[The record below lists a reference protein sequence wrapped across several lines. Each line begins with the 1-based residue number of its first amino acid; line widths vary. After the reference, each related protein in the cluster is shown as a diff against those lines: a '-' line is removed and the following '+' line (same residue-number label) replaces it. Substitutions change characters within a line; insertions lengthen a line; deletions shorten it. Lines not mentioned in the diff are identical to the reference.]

1 MNRWHL
7 LICFLLLLGSMGCDS
22 QQKKWY
28 KGNLHTHSLWSD
40 GDDYPEMIMKWYKDR
55 GYHFLALSDHNVL
68 AEGDKWIEIKQDS
81 ARLRHFKEYL
91 EIFGD
96 SLVTYKTTDSTVRV
110 KLKTL
115 KEYRPLFEE
124 AGRFLVIKSEEI
136 TDGYKQ
142 KPIHVNATNI
152 EELIEPQGGE
162 SVLEVMQNNINA
174 VKAQRERTGRPMIPH
189 LNHPN
194 FGWAV
199 TADDIKQLEGEQ
211 FFEVYNGHPLVH
223 NYGDSLHSGMEEIW
237 DQVLTHYLQN
247 GKGLMYGIAVDD
259 SHHYHEFS
267 SNLSNPGRGWIMVR
281 ADSLTPSSI
290 IKALE
295 SGDFY
300 ASTGVR
306 VSSVKTNGRGLSV
319 EIEKEEGVSYAI
331 QFLGTLKSDP
341 DSTGILLKMVRGSTA
356 DYSFIDDEL
365 YVRAKVISDKP
376 KENPYQPGEVEVAW
390 VQPVVPQS
398 STN

>member
-1 MNRWHL
+1 MTRWHL
-7 LICFLLLLGSMGCDS
+7 LLCFLLLLGLLGCDS

-40 GDDYPEMIMKWYKDR
+40 GDDYPEMVMKWYKDR
-55 GYHFLALSDHNVL
+55 GYHFLALSDHNIL

-91 EIFGD
+91 ETFGD
-96 SLVTYKTTDSTVRV
+96 SLVTYQTTDSTTRV

-115 KEYRPLFEE
+115 KEYQPLFEE
-124 AGRFLVIKSEEI
+124 EGRFLVIKSEEI

-162 SVLEVMQNNINA
+162 SVLEVMQNNIDA
-174 VKAQRERTGRPMIPH
+174 VNAQRQRTGRLMIPH

-199 TADDIKQLEGEQ
+199 TADDIKHLEGEQ

-281 ADSLTPSSI
+281 SDSLNASSI
-290 IKALE
+290 IEALE
-295 SGDFY
+295 RGDFY

-306 VSSVKTNGRGLSV
+306 LSAIKSDEQGLSV
-319 EIEKEEGVSYAI
+319 EVEEEEGVEYEI
-331 QFLGTLKSDP
+331 QFWGTLHSGH
-341 DSTGILLKMVRGSTA
+341 DSTGVLLKAVEGA
-356 DYSFIDDEL
+356 AGEYSFTGDEL
-365 YVRAKVISDKP
+365 YVRTKVISDKL
-376 KENPYQPGEVEVAW
+376 KQNPYKAGEVEVAW